1 MKTKKQKIKE
11 HLESGKSITSWEAIE
26 LYNVTRLAA
35 IIFNLKEKGWII
47 KTTNMSKKNNSG
59 ETIKYA
65 KYTYYPLETKA
76 RATENK
82 IIKERIKSDREW
94 AEQISM
100 FTKEPKQFKRWLDT
114 PPKLKKGDI
123 R

>member
-1 MKTKKQKIKE
+1 MKKKTKHQKIKE

-35 IIFNLKEKGWII
+35 IIFNLKKDGMKIESKDYSGKNSYGEFVRYTKYKCLDII
-47 KTTNMSKKNNSG
+47 QDK
-59 ETIKYA
+59 
-65 KYTYYPLETKA
+65 
-76 RATENK
+76 
-82 IIKERIKSDREW
+82 D
-94 AEQISM
+94 QISM
-100 FTKEPKQFKRWLDT
+100 FGDEPREFRRWLDT

>member
-1 MKTKKQKIKE
+1 MKKKTKHQKIKE

-35 IIFNLKEKGWII
+35 IIFNLKKDGMKIESKDYSGKNSYGEFVRYTKYKCLDII
-47 KTTNMSKKNNSG
+47 QDK
-59 ETIKYA
+59 
-65 KYTYYPLETKA
+65 
-76 RATENK
+76 
-82 IIKERIKSDREW
+82 D
-94 AEQISM
+94 QISM
-100 FTKEPKQFKRWLDT
+100 FGDETREFRRWLDT